1 MSRPNADSLVAD
13 LAAVAT
19 PDVPSLRAVRRL
31 YTRAWHDEP
40 GGFILGVALALIR
53 GRFGWIGHELVRF
66 HRGAFS
72 SLTDDKLAAL
82 AARLDSWDSV
92 DAFGRILSG
101 PAWAH
106 GLASDSLFQ
115 AWAGSPDR
123 WLRRAALV
131 STIELRDTPKMLAI
145 CEHLVDD
152 RDDMVEK
159 ALSWTLRERSKR
171 DQAAVRHFLR
181 INESRLAARVKREVG
196 NKLATGLK
204 NPRKS

>member
-1 MSRPNADSLVAD
+1 MSRANADSLIAD
-13 LAAVAT
+13 LSAVAA

-31 YTRAWHDEP
+31 YTREWRDEP
-40 GGFILGVALALIR
+40 GAFILGVALTLIR

-82 AARLDSWDSV
+82 AAGLDSWDSV

-101 PAWAH
+101 PAWAY
-106 GLASDSLFQ
+106 GLASDSLVES
-115 AWAGSPDR
+115 WAGSPDR

-131 STIELRDTPKMLAI
+131 STIELRDTPRMLAI

-171 DQAAVRHFLR
+171 DPAAVRHYLR
-181 INESRLAARVKREVG
+181 TNESRLAARVKREVG

-204 NPRKS
+204 NPRKT